1 MAPGTDN
8 KDEGG
13 SGPPPIRVAR
23 WGEEVPRERK
33 MPEIAVYHESAPK
46 SARSVES
53 QTWADLDMDSVFAKA
68 DRTVTMLGRQV
79 FYHQLRTP
87 SGDDI
92 LSQRAS
98 QQDFMRKDKAA
109 RETVLSI
116 LGRLNKPGSDWL
128 VPLILNPLPKA
139 PRHSWAIYF
148 MSLLAL
154 ASLLGSL
161 FHGPLL
167 LLGFGI
173 VLVNAGIHMKY
184 GIRITPYYSGF
195 SQIGAMLG
203 VGRLLSELPYS
214 ISLPQIES
222 LRGAQPVSASLKKKL
237 GWIAIAD
244 PDALSEPARTAV
256 EYLNTFFLF
265 DIIVF
270 LRSLSALKQDQATLV
285 LVLEG
290 IGSLDATISAA
301 SYLESLPTA
310 TRPRIVD
317 TRELSVTGIYHPL
330 IPNFVSNSVSLVG
343 RSALVA
349 GPNMAG
355 KTAFIKTIGIN
366 LILSQTL
373 GICLAES
380 AVLPRADVYSA
391 IKREDSLQ
399 EGKSYFFT
407 EIDQILNFIRLSE
420 KEALCLFLIDEP
432 FRGTNT
438 IERIASSAAVL
449 RYLARN
455 QTVMASTHDGEL
467 QALIGD
473 SFDMLNFSDQVTG
486 GSYGFD
492 YRLRQGPARSRN
504 AIKLLQLRG
513 YPSSVIEEAEL
524 LANRLSAAW
533 ENRGEAG
540 QKRS

>member
-1 MAPGTDN
+1 M
-8 KDEGG
+8 
-13 SGPPPIRVAR
+13 
-23 WGEEVPRERK
+23 
-33 MPEIAVYHESAPK
+33 
-46 SARSVES
+46 
-53 QTWADLDMDSVFAKA
+53 
-68 DRTVTMLGRQV
+68 
-79 FYHQLRTP
+79 
-87 SGDDI
+87 
-92 LSQRAS
+92 
-98 QQDFMRKDKAA
+98 
-109 RETVLSI
+109 
-116 LGRLNKPGSDWL
+116 
-128 VPLILNPLPKA
+128 
-139 PRHSWAIYF
+139 
-148 MSLLAL
+148 
-154 ASLLGSL
+154 
-161 FHGPLL
+161 
-167 LLGFGI
+167 
-173 VLVNAGIHMKY
+173 
-184 GIRITPYYSGF
+184 
-195 SQIGAMLG
+195 
-203 VGRLLSELPYS
+203 
-214 ISLPQIES
+214 
-222 LRGAQPVSASLKKKL
+222 
-237 GWIAIAD
+237 
-244 PDALSEPARTAV
+244 
-256 EYLNTFFLF
+256 
-265 DIIVF
+265 
-270 LRSLSALKQDQATLV
+270 
-285 LVLEG
+285 
-290 IGSLDATISAA
+290 
-301 SYLESLPTA
+301 
-310 TRPRIVD
+310 
-317 TRELSVTGIYHPL
+317 
-330 IPNFVSNSVSLVG
+330 SLVG